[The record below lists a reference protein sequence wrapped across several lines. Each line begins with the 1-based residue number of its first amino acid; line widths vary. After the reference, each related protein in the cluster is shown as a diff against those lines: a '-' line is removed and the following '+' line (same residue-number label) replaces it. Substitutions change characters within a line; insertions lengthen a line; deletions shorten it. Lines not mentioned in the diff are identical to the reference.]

1 MGNLH
6 RVVASEAIALDL
18 QFAGLT
24 ATINLPVSDFFAR
37 YFCKVVP
44 EIALFSKVCNRSL

>member
-24 ATINLPVSDFFAR
+24 ATINLPVSDFLLDIFAR
-37 YFCKVVP
+37 
-44 EIALFSKVCNRSL
+44 LSLK